1 MGGCASAFQSLSRDD
16 AEGGPPFETVDAEV
30 FAVSG
35 KDDGGPKILC
45 KYDERRVGK
54 VHGEIR
60 VLFEKTTSAFQG
72 RWCGWHE
79 DGSSLEKE
87 TDRSRRTAVNRPEE
101 VGGIREYRLGRD
113 HGRLPAFEEVPAPP
127 MMRLAP
133 IEERHQ
139 RPGVEQQF
147 TGHVVSV
154 PPGHNR
160 GDVQRGLVRRTRVS
174 QSDGERAPPAAQRP
188 VLRVGGTAAVRA

>member
-45 KYDERRVGK
+45 KYDERRVGN

-60 VLFEKTTSAFQG
+60 VLFEKTTSAFQ
-72 RWCGWHE
+72 RRRCGWHE

-101 VGGIREYRLGRD
+101 VGGFR
-113 HGRLPAFEEVPAPP
+113 
-127 MMRLAP
+127 
-133 IEERHQ
+133 
-139 RPGVEQQF
+139 
-147 TGHVVSV
+147 
-154 PPGHNR
+154 
-160 GDVQRGLVRRTRVS
+160 DVQRGLVRRTRVS
-174 QSDGERAPPAAQRP
+174 QSDGERAPPAAQLP
-188 VLRVGGTAAVRA
+188 VLRVGATAAVRA